1 MAGALDGIVV
11 LEVANFIA
19 GPFAGVLLAD
29 LGAEVIKIE
38 NPQGGDPFRA
48 WDLGGDQPVFW
59 AFNRGKKS
67 VTLNLQKPGAT
78 DVFLR
83 LARDADVVVENL
95 RPGAMDRL
103 GIGYEQ
109 LRRINPRL
117 VYCPITGFGQTGPY
131 AQRPAYDG
139 VGQAIGGMLS
149 MLTDRENPQPIGPAF
164 ADHLGGLYGTYGIL
178 GALVARGRTGQG
190 QQVSSTL
197 VGATLAFNTSAATS
211 ALAGE
216 PPDGPTGRPRSSQ
229 TYGFTGSDGLPFIV
243 HLSSPPKFWQG
254 LARAAGRP
262 DLIEDP
268 RFKARTDRRRNYD
281 ALHAELA
288 PIFATQPR
296 AHWLARLEA
305 EEVPHGPM
313 YDVREVFDDP
323 HIQHMGMQIA
333 IERPGRPTIRTVRS
347 PLDYSDTPQPHPAPP
362 PELGEH
368 TEAVLSRAGYDA
380 EAIAGFR
387 EQGIIP

>member
-1 MAGALDGIVV
+1 MAGALNGIVV

-109 LRRINPRL
+109 LRRINARL
-117 VYCPITGFGQTGPY
+117 IYCPVTGFGQTGPY

-149 MLTDRENPQPIGPAF
+149 MLTERENPQPIGPAF
-164 ADHLGGLYGTYGIL
+164 ADHLGGLYGAYGIL

-262 DLIEDP
+262 ELIEDP

-333 IERPGRPTIRTVRS
+333 IERPGRSTIRTVRS

-380 EAIAGFR
+380 ATIAGFR

>member
-29 LGAEVIKIE
+29 LGAEVIKVE
-38 NPQGGDPFRA
+38 NPEGGDPFRA

-67 VTLNLQKPGAT
+67 VALNLQKPGAT
-78 DVFLR
+78 DVFKR
-83 LARDADVVVENL
+83 WARDADVVVENL

-103 GIGYEQ
+103 GVGYEH
-109 LRRINPRL
+109 LRRENPRL
-117 VYCPITGFGQTGPY
+117 VYCSVTGFGTTGPY
-131 AQRPAYDG
+131 AKRPAYDG
-139 VGQAIGGMLS
+139 VGQAIGGLLS
-149 MLTDRENPQPIGPAF
+149 MLTPRDHPQPVGPAF
-164 ADHLGGLYGTYGIL
+164 ADHLGGLYGAYGIL

-190 QQVSSTL
+190 QQVGSTL
-197 VGATLAFNTSAATS
+197 VGGILAFNTSAATQ

-216 PPDGPTGRPRSSQ
+216 PADGPTSRPRASQ
-229 TYGFTGSDGLPFIV
+229 TYGFTAGDGLPFIV
-243 HLSSPPKFWQG
+243 HLSSPPKFWEG

-262 DLIEDP
+262 ELIEDP
-268 RFKARTDRRRNYD
+268 RFKTRAARRKSYD

-313 YDVREVFDDP
+313 YNMTEVFEDP
-323 HIQHMGMQIA
+323 HIQHMGMEIT
-333 IERPGRPTIRTVRS
+333 IERTGRPNIRTVRS
-347 PLDYSDTPQPHPAPP
+347 PLEYSDTPPPPPAPP

-368 TEAVLSRAGYDA
+368 TEAVLARAGYDA
-380 EAIAGFR
+380 ATIASFR
-387 EQGIIP
+387 DQGIIP

>member
-1 MAGALDGIVV
+1 
-11 LEVANFIA
+11 
-19 GPFAGVLLAD
+19 
-29 LGAEVIKIE
+29 
-38 NPQGGDPFRA
+38 
-48 WDLGGDQPVFW
+48 
-59 AFNRGKKS
+59 
-67 VTLNLQKPGAT
+67 
-78 DVFLR
+78 
-83 LARDADVVVENL
+83 
-95 RPGAMDRL
+95 MDRL

-117 VYCPITGFGQTGPY
+117 IYCPITGFGQTGPY

-149 MLTDRENPQPIGPAF
+149 MLTERENPQPIGPAF
-164 ADHLGGLYGTYGIL
+164 ADHLGGLYGAYGIL

-262 DLIEDP
+262 ELIEDP

-333 IERPGRPTIRTVRS
+333 IERPGRSTIRTVRS

-380 EAIAGFR
+380 AAIADFR